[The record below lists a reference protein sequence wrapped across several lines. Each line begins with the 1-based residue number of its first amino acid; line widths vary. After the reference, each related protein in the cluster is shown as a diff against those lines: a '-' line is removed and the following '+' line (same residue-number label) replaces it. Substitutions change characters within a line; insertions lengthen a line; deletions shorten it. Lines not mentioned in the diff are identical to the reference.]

1 MSFSVQVKN
10 ELARII
16 PENLEVQLSELSAL
30 IRMSG
35 TLKLIGFNKLSF
47 TISTEN
53 PAIARKVFT
62 LIKNCFGI
70 TVEIQVNKQSNLK
83 KNNTYILSVSYD
95 QGANDILENVGILE
109 KEGDVLSWVSTIP
122 KKLVAKQDGKRAYLR
137 GAFLGSGSISD
148 PTKMYHL
155 EFSTVNIDI
164 SENLKKILNSYK
176 LNAKIVARKNTNVVY
191 IKESEHITDLLNLM
205 GAYNA
210 LMHLEDVK
218 IKKQMRNDV
227 NRLVNCET
235 ANLNKTVETSMRQI
249 DCINYVIEKCGID
262 YLPENLHE
270 IALLRIENP
279 DMSLKE
285 LGEIMEKPLGKS
297 GVNHRLKKIELI
309 AEELKEKLENVKSGI

>member
-1 MSFSVQVKN
+1 MSFSAQVKN

-16 PENLEVQLSELSAL
+16 HENPQVQLSELSAI

-35 TLKLIGFNKLSF
+35 TLKLMGFNKLSF
-47 TISTEN
+47 VISTEN

-70 TVEIQVNKQSNLK
+70 TVEIQVNRQSNLK
-83 KNNTYILSVSYD
+83 RNNTYVLSVTYD
-95 QGANDILENVGILE
+95 QGANDILEKVGIIE
-109 KEGDVLSWVSTIP
+109 KEGEHLSWVSTIP
-122 KKLVAKQDGKRAYLR
+122 KHLVSRQDGKRAYLR
-137 GAFLGSGSISD
+137 GAFLGSGSVSD
-148 PTKMYHL
+148 PVKMYHL
-155 EFSTVNIDI
+155 EFSTVNIEI
-164 SENLKKILNSYK
+164 SQNLRKLLNSYK
-176 LNAKIVARKNTNVVY
+176 LNAKIVTRKNNNVVY

-210 LMHLEDVK
+210 LMHLEDIK

-235 ANLNKTVETSMRQI
+235 ANLNKTVDTSMRQI
-249 DCINYVIEKCGID
+249 ECINYIMEKQGLD

-270 IALLRIENP
+270 IAMLRVENP

-285 LGEIMEKPLGKS
+285 LGEIMETPLGKS
-297 GVNHRLKKIELI
+297 GVNHRLKKIEMI
-309 AEELKEKLENVKSGI
+309 AEELKEKIEK

>member
-10 ELARII
+10 ELARVVSDN
-16 PENLEVQLSELSAL
+16 PKVQLSELSAL

-35 TLKLIGFNKLSF
+35 TLKLMGFNKLSF
-47 TISTEN
+47 VITTEN

-83 KNNTYILSVSYD
+83 KNNTYILSVNYD
-95 QGANDILENVGILE
+95 QGANDILEKVGILE
-109 KEGDVLSWVSTIP
+109 REGDTLRWVSTIP
-122 KKLVAKQDGKRAYLR
+122 KDLITKQEGRRAYLR

-148 PTKMYHL
+148 PGKMYHL
-155 EFSTVNIDI
+155 EISTVNIEL
-164 SENLKKILNSYK
+164 SEKLKKLLNSYK
-176 LNAKIVARKNTNVVY
+176 LNAKIVTRKNNNVVY

-210 LMHLEDVK
+210 LMYLEDVK

-235 ANLNKTVETSMRQI
+235 ANLNKTVETSMRQVE
-249 DCINYVIEKCGID
+249 CINYIIEKQGLD

-270 IALLRIENP
+270 IALLRVENP

-285 LGEIMEKPLGKS
+285 LGEIMDKPLGKS
-297 GVNHRLKKIELI
+297 GVNHRLKKIEFI
-309 AEELKEKLENVKSGI
+309 AEELKEKLEK

>member
-1 MSFSVQVKN
+1 MSFSAQVKN

-16 PENLEVQLSELSAL
+16 HENPQVQLSELSAI

-35 TLKLIGFNKLSF
+35 TLKLMGFNKLSF
-47 TISTEN
+47 VISTEN

-70 TVEIQVNKQSNLK
+70 TVEIQVNRQSNLK
-83 KNNTYILSVSYD
+83 RNNTYVLSVTYD
-95 QGANDILENVGILE
+95 QGANDILEKVGIIE
-109 KEGDVLSWVSTIP
+109 KEGEHLSWVSTIP
-122 KKLVAKQDGKRAYLR
+122 KHLVSRQDGKRAYLR
-137 GAFLGSGSISD
+137 GAFLGSGSVSD
-148 PTKMYHL
+148 PAKMYHL
-155 EFSTVNIDI
+155 EFSTVNIEI
-164 SENLKKILNSYK
+164 SQNLRKLLNSYK
-176 LNAKIVARKNTNVVY
+176 LNAKIVTRKNNNVVY

-210 LMHLEDVK
+210 LMHLEDIK

-235 ANLNKTVETSMRQI
+235 ANLNKTVDTSMRQI
-249 DCINYVIEKCGID
+249 ECINYIMEKQGLD

-270 IALLRIENP
+270 IAMLRVENP

-285 LGEIMEKPLGKS
+285 LGEIMETPLGKS
-297 GVNHRLKKIELI
+297 GVNHRLKKIEMI
-309 AEELKEKLENVKSGI
+309 AEELKEKIEK

>member
-10 ELARII
+10 ELARIL
-16 PENLEVQLSELSAL
+16 PESLEVQMAELSAI

-35 TLKLIGFNKLSF
+35 TLKLMGFNKLSF

-62 LIKNCFGI
+62 LIKNIFGI

-83 KNNTYILSVSYD
+83 KNNTYILSVTYD
-95 QGANDILENVGILE
+95 QGANDILEKAGILE
-109 KEGDVLSWVSTIP
+109 RDGDYLSWVSTIP
-122 KKLVAKQDGKRAYLR
+122 KRLVTKQDGKRAYLR

-148 PTKMYHL
+148 PSKMYHL
-155 EFSTVNIDI
+155 EFSTVNIEI
-164 SENLKKILNSYK
+164 SENLKKLLNSYK

-210 LMHLEDVK
+210 LMHLEDIK

-249 DCINYVIEKCGID
+249 ECINYIMDKRGID
-262 YLPENLHE
+262 YFPENLQE
-270 IALLRIENP
+270 IAMLRIENP

-297 GVNHRLKKIELI
+297 GVNHRLKKIELM
-309 AEELKEKLENVKSGI
+309 AEELKEKLEKC

>member
-1 MSFSVQVKN
+1 MSFSAQVKN

-16 PENLEVQLSELSAL
+16 HENPQVQLSELSAI

-35 TLKLIGFNKLSF
+35 TLKLMGFNKLSF
-47 TISTEN
+47 VISTEN

-70 TVEIQVNKQSNLK
+70 TGEIQVNRQSNLK
-83 KNNTYILSVSYD
+83 RNNTYVLSVTYD
-95 QGANDILENVGILE
+95 QGANDILEKVGIIE
-109 KEGDVLSWVSTIP
+109 KEGEHLSWVSTIP
-122 KKLVAKQDGKRAYLR
+122 KHLVSRQDGKRAYLR
-137 GAFLGSGSISD
+137 GAFLGSGSVSD
-148 PTKMYHL
+148 PAKMYHL
-155 EFSTVNIDI
+155 EFSTVNIEI
-164 SENLKKILNSYK
+164 SQNLRKLLNSYK
-176 LNAKIVARKNTNVVY
+176 LNAKIVTRKNNNVVY

-210 LMHLEDVK
+210 LMHLEDIK

-235 ANLNKTVETSMRQI
+235 ANLNKTVDTSMRQI
-249 DCINYVIEKCGID
+249 ECINYIMEKQGLD

-270 IALLRIENP
+270 IAMLRVENP

-285 LGEIMEKPLGKS
+285 LGEIMETPLGKS
-297 GVNHRLKKIELI
+297 GVNHRLKKIEMI
-309 AEELKEKLENVKSGI
+309 AEELKEKIEK

>member
-10 ELARII
+10 ELSRII
-16 PENLEVQLSELSAL
+16 PENLEVQLAELSAL

-35 TLKLIGFNKLSF
+35 TLKLMGFNKLSF

-70 TVEIQVNKQSNLK
+70 IVEIQVNKQSNLK
-83 KNNTYILSVSYD
+83 KNNTYILSVSYE
-95 QGANDILENVGILE
+95 QGANDILEKVGILE
-109 KEGDVLSWVSTIP
+109 KDGDHLSWVSTIP
-122 KKLVAKQDGKRAYLR
+122 KKLVAKQEGKRAYLR

-148 PTKMYHL
+148 PAKMYHL
-155 EFSTVNIDI
+155 EFSTVNIDV
-164 SENLKKILNSYK
+164 SENLKKVLNSYK
-176 LNAKIVARKNTNVVY
+176 LNAKIVVRKNTNVVY

-210 LMHLEDVK
+210 LMHLEDIK

-249 DCINYVIEKCGID
+249 DCINYILEKQSID

-309 AEELKEKLENVKSGI
+309 AEELKEKLEKC

>member
-1 MSFSVQVKN
+1 MSFSAQVKN

-16 PENLEVQLSELSAL
+16 HENPQVQLSELSAI

-35 TLKLIGFNKLSF
+35 TLKLMGFNKLSF
-47 TISTEN
+47 VINTEN

-70 TVEIQVNKQSNLK
+70 TVEIQVNRQSNLK
-83 KNNTYILSVSYD
+83 RNNTYVLSVTYD
-95 QGANDILENVGILE
+95 QGANDILEKVGIIE
-109 KEGDVLSWVSTIP
+109 KEREHLSWVSTIP
-122 KKLVAKQDGKRAYLR
+122 KHLVSRQDGKRAYLR
-137 GAFLGSGSISD
+137 GAFLGSGSVSD
-148 PTKMYHL
+148 PAKMYHL
-155 EFSTVNIDI
+155 EFSTVNIEI
-164 SENLKKILNSYK
+164 SQNLRKLLNSYK
-176 LNAKIVARKNTNVVY
+176 LNAKIVTRKNNNVVY

-210 LMHLEDVK
+210 LMHLEDIK

-235 ANLNKTVETSMRQI
+235 ANLNKTVDTSMRQI
-249 DCINYVIEKCGID
+249 ECINYIMEKQGLD

-270 IALLRIENP
+270 IAMLRVENP

-285 LGEIMEKPLGKS
+285 LGEIMETPLGKS
-297 GVNHRLKKIELI
+297 GVNHRLKKIEMI
-309 AEELKEKLENVKSGI
+309 AEELKEKIEK

>member
-10 ELARII
+10 ELSRII
-16 PENLEVQLSELSAL
+16 PENLEVQLAELSAL

-35 TLKLIGFNKLSF
+35 TLKLMGFNKLSF

-70 TVEIQVNKQSNLK
+70 IVEIQVNKQSNLK
-83 KNNTYILSVSYD
+83 KNNTYILSVSYE
-95 QGANDILENVGILE
+95 QGANDILEKVGILE
-109 KEGDVLSWVSTIP
+109 KDGDHLSWVSTIP
-122 KKLVAKQDGKRAYLR
+122 KKLVTKQEGKRAYLR

-148 PTKMYHL
+148 PAKMYHL
-155 EFSTVNIDI
+155 EFSTVNIDV
-164 SENLKKILNSYK
+164 SENLKKVLNSYK
-176 LNAKIVARKNTNVVY
+176 LNAKIVVRKNTNVVY

-210 LMHLEDVK
+210 LMHLEDIK

-249 DCINYVIEKCGID
+249 DCINYILEKQSID

-309 AEELKEKLENVKSGI
+309 AEELKEKLEKC